1 MPVIVAVFAA
11 LVCLQ
16 GAQAVKITELSVPS
30 TVLNGSVNSIVL
42 DCLYAL
48 ESPNNTA
55 SGLVVKWYHNRSPAP
70 VYQWI
75 PGYPPQAF
83 GILRGRVN
91 LGHVI
96 SNDPQMRHR
105 AIQLVHPRPELSG
118 EFTCKV
124 STWSGVDTATK
135 RMVIYAPVKSMS
147 ISSSRPKAHHMTLT
161 CQAEGMYPE
170 PEVSIVLQHSH
181 AERERLRGLQVT
193 KTLADGAYSVK
204 VTKDL
209 DEREVPVHCLIHCE
223 LITAQHRVQGGREDT
238 AYQRRTFAIIYSDLQ
253 PTGKVH
259 RSVTAEIIRL
269 SVLRGPLQKQ
279 QQSVICLC
287 RSHST
292 LFADSAIKRRSESR
306 LLGGDS
312 ELLPLLSDPL

>member
-135 RMVIYAPVKSMS
+135 RMTIYAPVKSMS
-147 ISSSRPKAHHMTLT
+147 ISSSRSKAHHMTLT

-193 KTLADGAYSVK
+193 KTLVDGAYSVK

-223 LITAQHRVQGGREDT
+223 LILPNTGYKVAEKIPHIRGAPSRSSTPIFSRQEKFTGRSL
-238 AYQRRTFAIIYSDLQ
+238 R
-253 PTGKVH
+253 
-259 RSVTAEIIRL
+259 RL
-269 SVLRGPLQKQ
+269 SDSQSSEGHSRSSSSQSSASFVVVLL
-279 QQSVICLC
+279 CLL
-287 RSHST
+287 T
-292 LFADSAIKRRSESR
+292 LR
-306 LLGGDS
+306 
-312 ELLPLLSDPL
+312 